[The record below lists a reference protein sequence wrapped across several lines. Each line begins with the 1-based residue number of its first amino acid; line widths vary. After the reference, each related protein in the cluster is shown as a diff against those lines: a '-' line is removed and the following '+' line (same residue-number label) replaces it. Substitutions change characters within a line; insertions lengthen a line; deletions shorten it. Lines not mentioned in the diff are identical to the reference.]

1 MNGLS
6 TFQVLCYFLCT
17 KIIFRIL
24 NSTTIRGKNEKLLKT
39 VPWYLGDAD
48 YFDNNHL
55 PYAIPAILCLI
66 VVIIPPPSI
75 LVLEPVFTKLFN
87 LPIWGANLT
96 NLYTKVRMK
105 FMPFLDSFQ
114 SSFKNKYQFFSALY
128 FVYRVAISA
137 CVLLQQFSL
146 VLWQWK

>member
-55 PYAIPAILCLI
+55 PYAIPAIFCLI
-66 VVIIPPPSI
+66 VVIVPPPCI
-75 LVLEPVFTKLFN
+75 LVL
-87 LPIWGANLT
+87 GANLT

-114 SSFKNKYQFFSALY
+114 SSFKNKYQFSAALY

-146 VLWQWK
+146 VLWQ